1 ARSGPG
7 PEGGGGSPSD
17 GGTGRRVDGSCA
29 PDPARAMFA
38 RGRRAPDLRAP
49 RRGAGAL
56 RPRPRHLPRAHRSRA
71 GGESGRRR
79 PGGPVHDGRRRAGV
93 VADATLAVG
102 RPAPRPAIP
111 EWLEAVLLRLVA
123 VVVALTLCGVLLIVQ
138 GHNPWVAYTDMASG
152 AFGSRYA
159 LEQTLLKAI
168 PLMLTTL
175 GVMITFTAG
184 LWNIGAEGQLTI
196 GALAASWLALRHCT
210 APALVLLPGMALLG
224 MLGGA
229 LWALVPA
236 VPRAYVG
243 MNEVISTLLLNYIA
257 LLILDYLVFG
267 PWADPTAFNF
277 PYSPAFSDA
286 ARLPM
291 LFGEVLLGLV
301 FALLAPAVVAAV
313 IGLTVWGYEIRTSG
327 ASPGAARYAGMP
339 LTRNILVAMAASG
352 ALSGLAGMAE
362 VSGMIFRVQH

>member
-1 ARSGPG
+1 MLFRS
-7 PEGGGGSPSD
+7 
-17 GGTGRRVDGSCA
+17 
-29 PDPARAMFA
+29 
-38 RGRRAPDLRAP
+38 
-49 RRGAGAL
+49 
-56 RPRPRHLPRAHRSRA
+56 
-71 GGESGRRR
+71 
-79 PGGPVHDGRRRAGV
+79 
-93 VADATLAVG
+93 
-102 RPAPRPAIP
+102 
-111 EWLEAVLLRLVA
+111 WLEAVLVRLAAIVA
-123 VVVALTLCGVLLIVQ
+123 ALALCAVLLMLQ
-138 GHNPWVAYTDMASG
+138 GHNPWLAYTDMASG
-152 AFGSRYA
+152 AFGSRFA

-175 GVMITFTAG
+175 GVTITFTAG

-196 GALAASWLALRHCT
+196 GALAASWLALNYGG
-210 APALVLLPGMALLG
+210 APAVLLLPGMVLMG
-224 MLGGA
+224 MLGGG

-236 VPRAYVG
+236 IPRAYVS

-257 LLILDYLVFG
+257 LLIVDYLVFG

-291 LFGEVLLGLV
+291 LFGDVHLGLI
-301 FALLAPAVVAAV
+301 FALLATGVVAAA
-313 IGLTVWGYEIRTSG
+313 IGHTVWGYEIRTSG

-362 VSGMIFRVQH
+362 VSGTIFRVQQGISPGYGYSAIIIAWLAKLNPWAAVPVAILFAGLLNGGFALQTSKVPAAITYMIQASILFLVVAGESLLARVRRTRAAAGHKAALGDAH

>member
-1 ARSGPG
+1 
-7 PEGGGGSPSD
+7 
-17 GGTGRRVDGSCA
+17 
-29 PDPARAMFA
+29 M
-38 RGRRAPDLRAP
+38 
-49 RRGAGAL
+49 
-56 RPRPRHLPRAHRSRA
+56 
-71 GGESGRRR
+71 
-79 PGGPVHDGRRRAGV
+79 
-93 VADATLAVG
+93 ADATLAIG
-102 RPAPRPAIP
+102 RPAPRLAIP
-111 EWLEAVLLRLVA
+111 EWLEAVLVRLAA
-123 VVVALTLCGVLLIVQ
+123 VVAALALCGVLLIVQ
-138 GHNPWVAYTDMASG
+138 GHNPWLAYTDMAIG
-152 AFGSRYA
+152 AFGSRFA

-175 GVMITFTAG
+175 GVTITFTAG

-196 GALAASWLALRHCT
+196 GALAASWLALNHGS
-210 APALVLLPGMALLG
+210 APAFALLPGMVLLG

-257 LLILDYLVFG
+257 LLIVDYLVFG
-267 PWADPTAFNF
+267 AWADPTAFNF

-291 LFGEVLLGLV
+291 LFGDVHLGLV
-301 FALLAPAVVAAV
+301 FALVATAVVAAV
-313 IGLTVWGYEIRTSG
+313 IGHTVWGYEVRTSG

-339 LTRNILVAMAASG
+339 LRRNILVAMAASG

-362 VSGMIFRVQH
+362 VSGMIFRVQQGISPGYGYSAIIIAWLAKLNPWAAAPVAILFAGLLNGGFALQTSKVPAAITYMIQASILFLVVAGESLLARVRRARAAAAQKAALGDSR